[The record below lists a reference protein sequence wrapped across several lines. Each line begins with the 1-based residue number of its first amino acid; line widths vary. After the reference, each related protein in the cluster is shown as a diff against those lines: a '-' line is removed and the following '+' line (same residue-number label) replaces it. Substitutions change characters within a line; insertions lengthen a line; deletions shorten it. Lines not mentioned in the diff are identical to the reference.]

1 MVGLLQSALANLDDV
16 CEIPPDLQEELA
28 TDSAFAVEQ
37 AVQRILVVASL
48 LVKSVECL
56 DISRLE
62 GSS

>member
-1 MVGLLQSALANLDDV
+1 MVGLLQSSLANLDDV
-16 CEIPPDLQEELA
+16 CKIPPDLREELA

-56 DISRLE
+56 GISRLE